1 MKKNFLNEDLADV
14 KAKVDTNKPLTKAD
28 IKQKELE
35 QMKAVQEAALVK
47 AKFRKLRKN
56 RNEITLEK
64 LEQIEPQPPTPNS
77 QMQDDILSVAVF
89 EDDLVKK
96 MSVKEKLKFSKWP
109 KEKREKLVESM
120 TRIKQ

>member
-1 MKKNFLNEDLADV
+1 MKKKFLNEDLADV

-35 QMKAVQEAALVK
+35 QMKGVQEAALVK

-77 QMQDDILSVAVF
+77 QMRDDILSVAVF

>member
-1 MKKNFLNEDLADV
+1 MKKKFLNEDLADV

-35 QMKAVQEAALVK
+35 QMKGVQEAALVK

-56 RNEITLEK
+56 RNKITLEK

-77 QMQDDILSVAVF
+77 QMRDDILSVAVF

>member
-1 MKKNFLNEDLADV
+1 MKKKFLNEDLVDV

-35 QMKAVQEAALVK
+35 QMKGVQEAALVK